1 MSASTMTLQERR
13 AAVSLAGIFSLRM
26 LGLFMILP
34 VFALYAGH
42 LQGETP
48 FLVGLAIGIYGL
60 TQAVLQIPF
69 GMLSDRIGRK
79 PVIAVGLVVFALG
92 SFVAGDATTIHG
104 VIFGRALQGAG
115 AIAAAIMALA
125 ADLTAEEHRTKAMAM
140 IGMTIGLSFMVAM
153 VAGPVLNHWIG
164 VPGIFDMTGVLALLG
179 IGVLYLLVPTPKH
192 SVFHRDTEAEPA
204 QFKDVLRNTQLLRL
218 DFGIMVLHMAL
229 TASFVVLP
237 LALLKTGFT
246 AEHHWELYLPVMV
259 LGMAL
264 AIPFI
269 IIAEKKRRMK
279 MVFSAAVAMLL
290 LSQLGLFSGLENFW
304 VIAIMLQLFFLGFN
318 LLEATLPS
326 LISKIAPAQSKGT
339 AMGVYT
345 SSQFI
350 GAFIGGAAGGWIHG
364 HFGNAA
370 VFIFTAVMIG
380 LWLLAAL
387 TMLEPP
393 YLSTEMLNVGTLDI
407 PAAQLL
413 EKQLLSLSGVAEA
426 SVNVDDG
433 IAYLKVDSLAL
444 DREALEQ
451 YSIAGS

>member
-1 MSASTMTLQERR
+1 MSALTMTTQERR

-34 VFALYAGH
+34 VFALYAEH

-60 TQAVLQIPF
+60 TQAILQIPF

-79 PVIAVGLVVFALG
+79 PVIAAGLIIFALG
-92 SFVAGDATTIHG
+92 SFFAAEASTIHG

-125 ADLTAEEHRTKAMAM
+125 ADLTAEEHRTKAMAV
-140 IGMTIGLSFMVAM
+140 IGMSIGLSFMVAM

-164 VPGIFDMTGVLALLG
+164 VPGIFGMTGVLALLG
-179 IGVLYLLVPTPKH
+179 IAVLYLVVPSPQR

-204 QFKDVLRNTQLLRL
+204 QFKEVLRNGQLLRL
-218 DFGIMVLHMAL
+218 DFGIMTLHMAL

-237 LALLKTGFT
+237 TALLKTGFD
-246 AEHHWELYLPVMV
+246 AQHHWELYLPVMV

-279 MVFSAAVAMLL
+279 QVFAAAVSVLL

-304 VIAIMLQLFFLGFN
+304 MIAIMLQLFFLGFN

-364 HFGNAA
+364 QFGNSA
-370 VFIFTAVMIG
+370 VFIFTAVMVG

-393 YLSTEMLNVGTLDI
+393 YLSTEMLHVGTLDLS
-407 PAAQLL
+407 AADVL
-413 EKQLLSLSGVAEA
+413 EKQLLGLAGVAEA
-426 SVNVDDG
+426 TVNVDDG
-433 IAYLKVDSLAL
+433 IAYLKVDSMVVDRDAL
-444 DREALEQ
+444 RQ
-451 YSIAGS
+451 FSIAGS

>member
-1 MSASTMTLQERR
+1 MSATTMTLQERR

-34 VFALYAGH
+34 VFALYAEH
-42 LQGETP
+42 LQGVTP

-79 PVIAVGLVVFALG
+79 PVIAVGLIIFALG
-92 SFVAGDATTIHG
+92 SFVAADATTIHG

-125 ADLTAEEHRTKAMAM
+125 ADLTAEEHRTKAMAV
-140 IGMTIGLSFMVAM
+140 IGMTIGLSFMGAM
-153 VAGPVLNHWIG
+153 IAGPVLNHWIG
-164 VPGIFDMTGVLALLG
+164 VPGIFAMTGVLALLG
-179 IGVLYLLVPTPKH
+179 IAVLYLLVPTPQR
-192 SVFHRDTEAEPA
+192 SVFHRDAEAEPA
-204 QFKDVLRNTQLLRL
+204 EFKQVLRHAQLLRL
-218 DFGIMVLHMAL
+218 DFGIMVLHMTL

-237 LALLKTGFT
+237 LALLKTGFV

-279 MVFSAAVAMLL
+279 QVFGAAVALML
-290 LSQLGLFSGLENFW
+290 LSQLGLFTGLQHFW
-304 VIAIMLQLFFLGFN
+304 TIAIMLQLFFIGFN

-364 HFGNAA
+364 HFGNAS
-370 VFIFTAVMIG
+370 VFVFTAVMIA
-380 LWLLAAL
+380 LWLVAAL
-387 TMLEPP
+387 TMLDPP
-393 YLSTEMLNVGTLDI
+393 YLSTEMLHVGTVDI
-407 PAAQLL
+407 PAAELL
-413 EKQLLSLSGVAEA
+413 EKQLLGLSGVAEA

-433 IAYLKVDSLAL
+433 IAYLKVDSLTL
-444 DREALEQ
+444 DREALKQ
-451 YSIAGS
+451 FAIAGS

>member
-1 MSASTMTLQERR
+1 MSASTMTFQERR
-13 AAVSLAGIFSLRM
+13 AAISLAGIFSLRM

-34 VFALYAGH
+34 VFALYAEH
-42 LQGETP
+42 LEGETP

-79 PVIAVGLVVFALG
+79 PVIVVGLLIFALG
-92 SFVAGDATTIHG
+92 SFVAAEATTING

-125 ADLTAEEHRTKAMAM
+125 ADLTTEEHRTKAMAV
-140 IGMTIGLSFMVAM
+140 IGMSIGLSFMVAM
-153 VAGPVLNHWIG
+153 VAGPILNHWIG
-164 VPGIFDMTGVLALLG
+164 VSGIFAVTGVLALLG
-179 IGVLYLLVPTPKH
+179 IAVLTLLVPTPQH

-204 QFKDVLRNTQLLRL
+204 QFKEVLRNSQLLRL

-237 LALLKTGFT
+237 LALLKTGFD
-246 AEHHWELYLPVMV
+246 AQHHWELYLPVMV
-259 LGMAL
+259 LGMAF

-269 IIAEKKRRMK
+269 IVAEKKRRMK
-279 MVFSAAVAMLL
+279 AVFSMAVAMLL
-290 LSQLGLFSGLENFW
+290 LSQLGLYAGLEHFW
-304 VIAIMLQLFFLGFN
+304 MIALMLQLFFFGFN

-350 GAFIGGAAGGWIHG
+350 GAFIGGAAGGWLHG
-364 HFGNAA
+364 QFGNAT
-370 VFIFTAVMIG
+370 VFVFTAAMIG

-393 YLSTEMLNVGTLDI
+393 YLSTEILNVGVLDI
-407 PAAQLL
+407 PAAEAM
-413 EKQLLSLSGVAEA
+413 EKQLLGLSGVAEA

-433 IAYLKVDSLAL
+433 IAYLKVDNMML
-444 DREALEQ
+444 DRDALKQ
-451 YSIAGS
+451 FSVAGS